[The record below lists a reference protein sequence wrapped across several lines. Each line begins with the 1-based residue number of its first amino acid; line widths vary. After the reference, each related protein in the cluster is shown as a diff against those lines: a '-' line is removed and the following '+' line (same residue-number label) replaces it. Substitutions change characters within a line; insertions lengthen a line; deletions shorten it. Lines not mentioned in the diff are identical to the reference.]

1 MLFRDNRDLNAIVS
15 WEPPQCVD
23 PELKARTFEQD
34 VAYLRLKDGLV
45 SAIGNNKSY
54 MCFALLFL
62 FVLYY
67 SAVVLNFL
75 SCITNCFGEKYDVLI
90 YSIIVDVL
98 IYI

>member
-54 MCFALLFL
+54 VLCFII
-62 FVLYY
+62 FV
-67 SAVVLNFL
+67 
-75 SCITNCFGEKYDVLI
+75 
-90 YSIIVDVL
+90 
-98 IYI
+98 